1 MPASDKPHS
10 RYMPGLDGLRALALI
25 GVMGYHWNFGFA
37 GGGFLGVSLFFV
49 LSGYL
54 ITDILASQWH
64 HHRRIDL
71 KDFWIRRF
79 RRLLPAIFAHAVHPG
94 GVGYAI

>member
-37 GGGFLGVSLFFV
+37 GGGFRSQFILRTVR
-49 LSGYL
+49 LSHYGYSG
-54 ITDILASQWH
+54 IAMASSSPD
-64 HHRRIDL
+64 RSE
-71 KDFWIRRF
+71 
-79 RRLLPAIFAHAVHPG
+79 RLLDPKVPTSPAGHAAHAVHPG